1 MAFLQG
7 VLVMVVL
14 VVFDL
19 PDAWGS
25 LRYSRSP
32 RSMRP
37 KSDPASR
44 SPALSP
50 LGLWN
55 TLQVDSQ
62 FQSSVSR
69 DLAQDPFGL
78 QEKQLLQGPVKP
90 FDWRYP
96 VVPEVQRELAVDFQL
111 RQPMTPSSVAVQCSE
126 NRVLVEDT
134 EARVLIF
141 EYELQD
147 CNSVLMMNED
157 ELVYTF
163 SITYTPEALAG
174 TPITRADAVVG
185 VQCHYQRL
193 QNVSSNALRPTW
205 VPYASMEVGEEV
217 LLFSLKLM
225 MDDWSHQRP
234 SNSYFLGGVI
244 NIEASVKVYN
254 HVPLRVFVDSCVAT
268 QGPDVNSLPR
278 YSFIENH
285 GCFVDAKATASSSR
299 FMPWA
304 QEGKIQFQL
313 EAFMFQES
321 SSPYV
326 YITCILKATIASV
339 PSDAQ
344 RKSCS
349 FANGWFAADGN
360 NQVCGCCDSTCGP
373 DGGFASPYGDA
384 GRPDCSELAA
394 AATHD
399 DGADAFTVHLHL
411 QSPHSVPE
419 KLQTDL
425 RPALARRRCPP
436 SPMSPSQS
444 LSPPEP
450 RTHRTGG
457 GAASLSER
465 FLAVLV
471 TGRDMSRGKSL
482 FGVLVFVPLFLV
494 LYVPG
499 LVFSSLFLVSVCY
512 IGFSFWITFTDHHT
526 DTRTHLTDH
535 HSLRTFTAHR
545 SPCVTTLLLSVLL
558 LCVYIVSY
566 NLA

>member
-1 MAFLQG
+1 MFVRMEFLQG
-7 VLVMVVL
+7 VLVVVVL
-14 VVFDL
+14 VAFDL

-25 LRYSRSP
+25 LRYSQSP

-44 SPALSP
+44 SPGLSP

-55 TLQVDSQ
+55 PLQVASQ
-62 FQSSVSR
+62 SPLSPVSR
-69 DLAQDPFGL
+69 NLAQDPFGL

-90 FDWRYP
+90 LDWRYP

-111 RQPMTPSSVAVQCSE
+111 RQPVTPSSVAVQCSE
-126 NRVLVEDT
+126 NRVLVEVQQDLFSNGQLIQPSGLSLGGCPVVGQDT
-134 EARVLIF
+134 ESRVLIF

-147 CNSVLMMNED
+147 CNSVQMMNED

-163 SITYTPEALAG
+163 SLTYTPEALAG
-174 TPITRADAVVG
+174 TPITRADGAVVG
-185 VQCHYQRL
+185 IQCHYQRL

-205 VPYASMEVGEEV
+205 IPYASTEVGEEV

-225 MDDWSHQRP
+225 MDDWSYQRP

-244 NIEASVKVYN
+244 NVEASVKVYN

-299 FMPWA
+299 FMPRS
-304 QEGKIQFQL
+304 QEDKIQFQL

-326 YITCILKATIASV
+326 CTKNIMSEFNYQSVYVTCHPLQIYITCILKATIASV

-360 NQVCGCCDSTCGP
+360 DQVCGCCDSTCGP
-373 DGGFASPYGDA
+373 DGGFAASPFG
-384 GRPDCSELAA
+384 G
-394 AATHD
+394 
-399 DGADAFTVHLHL
+399 L
-411 QSPHSVPE
+411 QWE
-419 KLQTDL
+419 GK
-425 RPALARRRCPP
+425 
-436 SPMSPSQS
+436 
-444 LSPPEP
+444 
-450 RTHRTGG
+450 
-457 GAASLSER
+457 ASLGPVMVQER
-465 FLAVLV
+465 K
-471 TGRDMSRGKSL
+471 T
-482 FGVLVFVPLFLV
+482 
-494 LYVPG
+494 
-499 LVFSSLFLVSVCY
+499 VSQ
-512 IGFSFWITFTDHHT
+512 
-526 DTRTHLTDH
+526 
-535 HSLRTFTAHR
+535 
-545 SPCVTTLLLSVLL
+545 
-558 LCVYIVSY
+558 
-566 NLA
+566 